1 LDLPRLSDQVNGE
14 LTERYAAL
22 EHASDR
28 GFRSGGAYGQATVD
42 ADAADA
48 EVEAAMAHAT
58 EAARVKSLDR
68 GGGRDDEVTRRQPWT
83 AAAGAVEEQVKRTSG
98 TL

>member
-1 LDLPRLSDQVNGE
+1 VNGD
-14 LTERYAAL
+14 LAERYAAL

-58 EAARVKSLDR
+58 EAARVRSLDR
-68 GGGRDDEVTRRQPWT
+68 DGDRDDEVTRRQPWT
-83 AAAGAVEEQVKRTSG
+83 APAGEVEEQVKRTSG